1 MSAWFAIV
9 TGHSEWCVLLCLRE
23 IPTHAC
29 VISHLW
35 PNTSAYAEFRLFSS
49 EMFKYILPLVHL
61 LCPRWQKYPCC
72 RARQTDVEAG
82 VDACILCQSGGS
94 YRPCP
99 SLQHCLIRSVC
110 IWPSHRCCWCL
121 IMQQARPHTLI
132 TLLTPTNIIS
142 CLPSRRY
149 THKHTNTL
157 NEAEEKCLSWIER
170 EG

>member
-1 MSAWFAIV
+1 MSASPMSAWFAIV
-9 TGHSEWCVLLCLRE
+9 TGHSEWCVLLCLWE

-61 LCPRWQKYPCC
+61 LCPRRQKYPCC

-110 IWPSHRCCWCL
+110 IWPSHRFCWCL
-121 IMQQARPHTLI
+121 IMQQARPHTH
-132 TLLTPTNIIS
+132 THNPAYS
-142 CLPSRRY
+142 
-149 THKHTNTL
+149 HKHHLMFALQTIHTQTH
-157 NEAEEKCLSWIER
+157 R
-170 EG
+170 HT